1 MDVSGNDLA
10 DAEKKIK
17 AMSVVLSRLV
27 SDGDKHTWIP
37 ELKPSRIIVIPSLL
51 MNFKI
56 QCFERLSP
64 CTITIK
70 YLEKGD
76 LQVFTS

>member
-56 QCFERLSP
+56 
-64 CTITIK
+64 
-70 YLEKGD
+70 
-76 LQVFTS
+76 